1 MKGRIRHGGGGQTW
15 RILAWRGVRHK
26 GGKDIKVRRGHGG
39 GTDMVGTNIE
49 GLTWR
54 EHRHEGGQAFKW
66 SIMEGG
72 QTSGFLFTG
81 VGVTAHGSKKY
92 SPHW

>member
-1 MKGRIRHGGGGQTW
+1 
-15 RILAWRGVRHK
+15 
-26 GGKDIKVRRGHGG
+26 
-39 GTDMVGTNIE
+39 MVGTNIE

-81 VGVTAHGSKKY
+81 VGRRGHQ
-92 SPHW
+92 P